1 MRTTIRLDD
10 QLLADAK
17 MLAAKSGK
25 TLNAVI
31 EDSLRAALARQA
43 KEKGGGHKTV
53 KLPRMSGEGLRPGVS
68 LDSNADLFDLMEQD
82 LETNNK

>member
-17 MLAAKSGK
+17 MMAAKSGK

-31 EDSLRAALARQA
+31 EDSLRTVLAMRA
-43 KEKGGGHKTV
+43 KECGREHKQV
-53 KLPRMSGEGLRPGVS
+53 ELPRMSGDGLLPGVN
-68 LDSNADLFDLMEQD
+68 LDSNADLIDLMEQGD
-82 LETNNK
+82 ALI

>member
-17 MLAAKSGK
+17 MLAAQSGK

-31 EDSLRAALARQA
+31 EDSLRAVLARRTEERER
-43 KEKGGGHKTV
+43 KRVE
-53 KLPRMSGEGLRPGVS
+53 LPRMSGDGLQPGVN
-68 LDSNADLFDLMEQD
+68 LDSNADLIDLMEQGD
-82 LETNNK
+82 API

>member
-17 MLAAKSGK
+17 MLAAQSGK

-31 EDSLRAALARQA
+31 EDSLRAALAKRT
-43 KEKGGGHKTV
+43 KEENGGRKVV
-53 KLPRMSGEGLRPGVS
+53 KLPRMSGEGLRPGVC
-68 LDSNADLFDLMEQD
+68 LDSNADLIDLMEQD
-82 LETNNK
+82 LEQNDR